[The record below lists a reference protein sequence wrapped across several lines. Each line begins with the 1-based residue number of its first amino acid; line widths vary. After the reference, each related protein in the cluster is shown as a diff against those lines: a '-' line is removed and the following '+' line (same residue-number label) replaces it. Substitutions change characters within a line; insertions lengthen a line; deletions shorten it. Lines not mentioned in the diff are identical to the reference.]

1 MEVIAKPVVVGG
13 GINAA
18 AVEEV
23 LDSRSSSRSS
33 SPSCYSN
40 SINVSSASDA
50 IDIKNRKGSQDSVK
64 SLPGG
69 QARSGSP
76 SDSEFMNFERISE
89 SAEFLMSKTRFR
101 PKIAIICGSGLA
113 GLADLLKDS
122 DVIEYSDIPNFP
134 QSTVPGHKSRMI
146 FGQLEDVQVMLMQG
160 RFHAYEGYPLQLC
173 GMPIRV
179 MKLCGITNLIVTN
192 AAGGLHSNFR
202 VGDIMIIN
210 DHINLPGLAG
220 QHPLKGPNDHRFGGR
235 FFALNNCYDKE
246 FRKLAWTIAKDVSKT
261 SNITF
266 HEGTYAMLGGPNFE
280 TVAELKMLKTCGVDA
295 VGMSTIPEVLVA
307 SHCGL
312 RTFSFSLIT
321 NECVIE
327 GETGNAPYHE
337 EVIEAAKQRENDLR
351 TFVSK
356 VVLKMGQEIP
366 ATESS

>member
-1 MEVIAKPVVVGG
+1 
-13 GINAA
+13 
-18 AVEEV
+18 
-23 LDSRSSSRSS
+23 
-33 SPSCYSN
+33 
-40 SINVSSASDA
+40 
-50 IDIKNRKGSQDSVK
+50 
-64 SLPGG
+64 
-69 QARSGSP
+69 
-76 SDSEFMNFERISE
+76 MNFDRISE
-89 SAEFLMSKTRFR
+89 SADYLMSKTKFR

-113 GLADLLKDS
+113 GLADLLKES
-122 DVIEYSDIPNFP
+122 DVIEYADIPNFP

-146 FGQLEDVQVMLMQG
+146 FGRLDNVQVMLMQG

-246 FRKLAWTIAKDVSKT
+246 FRKLAWTIGKDISKN

-327 GETGNAPYHE
+327 GESGNAPHHE
-337 EVIEAAKQRENDLR
+337 EVIEAAKQREHDLR
-351 TFVSK
+351 TFVAR
-356 VVLKMGQEIP
+356 VVIKMSQEP
-366 ATESS
+366 TPSSD